1 MLGNV
6 GPTEFD
12 LRFSLFGI
20 PIRVHP
26 LFWAVSAFMGWNPND
41 MKMTLIWIA
50 CVFVSILIHE
60 MGHAIMARHF
70 GWPPEIVLY
79 HFGGLAMF
87 QPYSGMTTTRSII
100 ISAAGPFAGFA
111 FLGAVL
117 FFKEIAF
124 RLGLWDQLSREA
136 ELYVRVTFYYLYF
149 INLYWGLVNLAPV
162 LPLDGGHIC
171 EDICKAVKRDRGDV
185 LAMQISMV
193 TAGLLAA
200 YFFKQDF
207 RYAGIMFALFAFFN
221 FQAYQNRN
229 NVW

>member
-6 GPTEFD
+6 APTEFD

-26 LFWAVSAFMGWNPND
+26 LFWVVSAFMGWSPSD
-41 MKMTLIWIA
+41 PKMTLIWIA

-60 MGHAIMARHF
+60 LGHAVMAKHF

-87 QPYSGMTTTRSII
+87 QPYSGMTTRRSII
-100 ISAAGPFAGFA
+100 VSAAGPLAGFGLYGLVYLFLIVSVRLALWNNFSAESLKYIDRA
-111 FLGAVL
+111 FSNLL
-117 FFKEIAF
+117 
-124 RLGLWDQLSREA
+124 
-136 ELYVRVTFYYLYF
+136 F
-149 INLYWGLVNLAPV
+149 INLYWGLINLAPV

-171 EDICKAVKRDRGDV
+171 EDICKAVKRYRGDV
-185 LAMQISMV
+185 LAVQISMV
-193 TAGLLAA
+193 AAGALAF

-207 RYAGIMFALFAFFN
+207 RYAGFMFALFCFFN
-221 FQAYQNRN
+221 FQTYQQRN
-229 NVW
+229 NPW